1 MTGYLLSGTL
11 AAALA
16 LLPGVAAAQTPAPI
30 AQTPAPIKDAA
41 NEVRLNGCIARDKG
55 APGQFTFQDND
66 TSTRFR
72 ITGKGLKN
80 FVGRRVEIV
89 GGPPGKKVSFRTG
102 LTPSPNTAA
111 RASALDPAD
120 LAIAN
125 LGGAADGTGKP
136 PLPELRVVGLRAV
149 DGGCQ

>member
-16 LLPGVAAAQTPAPI
+16 LLAGTAGAQTA
-30 AQTPAPIKDAA
+30 APIKDSAKDAA
-41 NEVRLNGCIARDKG
+41 AKEVRLNGCIARDKG
-55 APGQFTFQDND
+55 APGQFTFQDNE
-66 TSTRFR
+66 TSTKFR
-72 ITGKGLKN
+72 ITGKNLKE
-80 FVGRRVEIV
+80 FVGHRVEIV
-89 GGPPGKKVSFRTG
+89 GGPPGKKVTFRTG

-111 RASALDPAD
+111 RASALDPSD

-136 PLPELRVVGLRAV
+136 PLPELRVVGLKTV
-149 DGGCQ
+149 DGGCL